1 MVVSVRIKL
10 ENILFNAPMFS
21 NLYRVV
27 KFALQNFFRNFWLS
41 AVTIFIMTL
50 SFITVNFF
58 ILANGFSDAV
68 LATIEQK
75 ANISIFFQVTAQES
89 DIQAFKASI
98 ENMPQIGKLEYI
110 SKQDALE
117 NFRGTARAE
126 GHTAIVDA
134 IGELEINPL
143 QSSIIITA
151 RSIEDYP
158 AILEAI
164 EKNSYSSIIEEKTYR
179 DRQSIIA
186 AIEKLKGKIRDV
198 GISIMSFFAVIVAL
212 IIYNTIRI
220 TIYTRRKEF
229 GIMKLVGA
237 SNWMIRMPLLLEGVF
252 YAFTSLGITILVL
265 FPLLSFLQPYTTRYF
280 DGLAFDVLGFFSDR
294 FIIVFGYELAA
305 AICVNILASGLAIGR
320 YLRV

>member
-1 MVVSVRIKL
+1 MV
-10 ENILFNAPMFS
+10 S
-21 NLYRVV
+21 NFYRVI
-27 KFALQNFFRNFWLS
+27 KFAFQNFFRNFWLS

-68 LATIEQK
+68 LSTIEKK
-75 ANISIFFQVTAQES
+75 ANITIFFQVTAQES
-89 DIQAFKASI
+89 DIQAFKEGI
-98 ENMPQIGKLEYI
+98 EHMPEIALLEFV

-117 NFRGTARAE
+117 SFRNSARSE
-126 GHTAIVDA
+126 GRTAIVDA
-134 IGELEINPL
+134 IEELEINPL
-143 QSSIIITA
+143 QSSIVITA

-158 AILEAI
+158 LILEAI
-164 EKNSYSSIIEEKTYR
+164 EKNPYSSIIEEKTYR
-179 DRQSIIA
+179 DRQSIIT
-186 AIEKLKGKIRDV
+186 AIERLKGKIRDV
-198 GISIMSFFAVIVAL
+198 GVSIMTFFAVIIAL

-237 SNWMIRMPLLLEGVF
+237 SNWMIRLPLLLESIL
-252 YAFTSLGITILVL
+252 YAVISLGITILIL

-294 FIIVFGYELAA
+294 FVLVFGYQLAA
-305 AICVNILASGLAIGR
+305 AVGVNILASGLAIGR

>member
-1 MVVSVRIKL
+1 
-10 ENILFNAPMFS
+10 MFS
-21 NLYRVV
+21 NFYRVI

-41 AVTIFIMTL
+41 AVTIFIITL
-50 SFITVNFF
+50 SFVTVNFF

-68 LATIEQK
+68 LTTIEQK
-75 ANISIFFQVTAQES
+75 ANITIFFQVTAQES
-89 DIQAFKASI
+89 DVQAFKAEI
-98 ENMPQIGKLEYI
+98 ENMPQIALLEYI

-117 NFRGTARAE
+117 RFKNSARVE
-126 GHTAIVDA
+126 GRTSIVDA
-134 IGELEINPL
+134 LDELEINPL

-158 AILEAI
+158 AILSAI
-164 EKNSYSSIIEEKTYR
+164 EKSPYTSIIEEKTYR
-179 DRQSIIA
+179 DRQSIITS
-186 AIEKLKGKIRDV
+186 IERLKGKIRDV
-198 GISIMSFFAVIVAL
+198 GVSVMAFFAIIVAL

-220 TIYTRRKEF
+220 TIYSRRKEF

-237 SNWMIRMPLLLEGVF
+237 SNWMIRMPLLLEGIL
-252 YAFTSLGITILVL
+252 YAVISLGITILIL

-294 FIIVFGYELAA
+294 FIVIFGYELAA
-305 AICVNILASGLAIGR
+305 AIGVNILASGLAIGR